1 MRNTVLLLTLLGV
14 GAARPAA
21 AQNLPP
27 EPGWIGVDAGIVMA
41 PGIRPMMIV
50 RQVAVGS
57 PAEQAGLGP
66 GDTLIALDGMPPSF
80 ERFQALRSAL
90 RPGDPLEVTVRDG
103 GRPRTLVVRA
113 ARRPWDLAP
122 PPAARTPG
130 FVPGPPVGWT
140 TPWLVGQDRVAG
152 AQLAALNAGLARVLR
167 EEMARYFGA
176 EPRGLLVIQVAPGT
190 PAEARLRPGDV
201 LLQVGGVPV
210 NELETLRRAV
220 AAARP
225 DQALRVM
232 VVREGREV
240 VITLPR

>member
-1 MRNTVLLLTLLGV
+1 
-14 GAARPAA
+14 
-21 AQNLPP
+21 
-27 EPGWIGVDAGIVMA
+27 
-41 PGIRPMMIV
+41 
-50 RQVAVGS
+50 
-57 PAEQAGLGP
+57 
-66 GDTLIALDGMPPSF
+66 
-80 ERFQALRSAL
+80 
-90 RPGDPLEVTVRDG
+90 
-103 GRPRTLVVRA
+103 
-113 ARRPWDLAP
+113 
-122 PPAARTPG
+122 
-130 FVPGPPVGWT
+130 VGWT